1 MNFSIHPSALAAMG
15 SLTQDT
21 DVKAVKE
28 KMDTSDYIKNAY
40 LFPDL
45 FIMRIFKHSTALKE
59 LYMKIPAPVLLWTCS
74 SPGPVSVCP
83 SVPLSYLC
91 CMWWLRHLKVDFRHQ
106 WNCKLLYEK
115 DAINKVKR
123 RGSLGENTPHTI
135 EGQEPSWNREK
146 DGPTFLKYG

>member
-59 LYMKIPAPVLLWTCS
+59 LYMKIPAPVLL
-74 SPGPVSVCP
+74 
-83 SVPLSYLC
+83 
-91 CMWWLRHLKVDFRHQ
+91 
-106 WNCKLLYEK
+106 
-115 DAINKVKR
+115 
-123 RGSLGENTPHTI
+123 
-135 EGQEPSWNREK
+135 
-146 DGPTFLKYG
+146 